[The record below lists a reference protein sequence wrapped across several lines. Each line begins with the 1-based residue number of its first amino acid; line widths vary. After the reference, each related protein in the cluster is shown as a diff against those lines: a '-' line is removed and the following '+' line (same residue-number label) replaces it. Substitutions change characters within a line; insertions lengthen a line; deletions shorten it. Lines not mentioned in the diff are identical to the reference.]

1 MEQEEYDKFV
11 RGVRQIHIRLKV
23 KPLSATVLQKGK
35 NLFGEE
41 EQLLHEQSKIWD
53 RPHLKKWP
61 KQVEDPS
68 QTLGMG
74 TGSQMVLKYCWMNGQ
89 MFFRKRPTTWAYE
102 ELLAIFKDQIIDKT
116 GYLNASLRSLHYYV
130 NYNWKKFF

>member
-41 EQLLHEQSKIWD
+41 EQLLHEQSKI
-53 RPHLKKWP
+53 
-61 KQVEDPS
+61 
-68 QTLGMG
+68 
-74 TGSQMVLKYCWMNGQ
+74 
-89 MFFRKRPTTWAYE
+89 
-102 ELLAIFKDQIIDKT
+102 
-116 GYLNASLRSLHYYV
+116 
-130 NYNWKKFF
+130 